1 MTDSSAVPDPR
12 VPGLPSRSAPSVG
25 ADRLSGRTAV
35 ITGGASGIGWAIAQ
49 TFAAAGA
56 RVAIAD
62 LNTDGAAERATTLG
76 EPATAYSLDV
86 TDPESVTAMVHAVI
100 ADHGRIDVLVNSA
113 GIGPLAPAEELG
125 LDVWDPTLAI
135 NLRGTFLVAQ
145 AVGRQMLSHGSGSI
159 INLASQAASAA
170 LDQHAAY
177 CASKAGVLGLTRV
190 LALEWG
196 GRGVRTNAISPT
208 VVMTELGRY
217 GWAGEKGEAFKKLIP
232 TGRFAEPEEIAAA
245 ALFLASD
252 DSLMING
259 IDLPVDGGFLAR

>member
-1 MTDSSAVPDPR
+1 MATMDMEF
-12 VPGLPSRSAPSVG
+12 G
-25 ADRLSGRTAV
+25 LSGKTAL

-49 TFAAAGA
+49 TFAAQGA

-62 LNTDGAAERATTLG
+62 LNGQSADDRAATLG
-76 EPATAYSLDV
+76 EQAAAYRLDV
-86 TDPESVTAMVHAVI
+86 TDPDSVTEVVAAVI
-100 ADHGRIDVLVNSA
+100 ADAGRIDVLVNSA
-113 GIGPLAPAEELG
+113 GIGPLAPAEDLG
-125 LDVWDPTLAI
+125 LDVWDPTLAV

-145 AVGRQMLSHGSGSI
+145 AVGRQMLAQGSGSI
-159 INLASQAASAA
+159 VNLASQAASAA

-217 GWAGEKGEAFKKLIP
+217 GWSGPRGDAFRELIP

-245 ALFLASD
+245 ALFLAGD
-252 DSLMING
+252 QSLMING
-259 IDLPVDGGFLAR
+259 VDLPVDGGFLAR

>member
-1 MTDSSAVPDPR
+1 MDLDFTRLDLNSSLT
-12 VPGLPSRSAPSVG
+12 GK
-25 ADRLSGRTAV
+25 TAL

-49 TFAAAGA
+49 LFSAKGA
-56 RVAIAD
+56 RVAVAD
-62 LNTDGAAERATTLG
+62 LNADGAAGRAAELG
-76 EPATAYSLDV
+76 ADAAGYPLDV
-86 TDPESVTAMVHAVI
+86 TDPESVSTTVAQVI

-125 LDVWDPTLAI
+125 LDVWDPTLAV

-145 AVGRQMLSHGSGSI
+145 AVGRQMLQQGAGSI

-177 CASKAGVLGLTRV
+177 CASKAGVIGLTRV

-196 GRGVRTNAISPT
+196 GRGVRTNTISPT

-217 GWAGEKGEAFKKLIP
+217 GWAGPKGEAFKQLIP
-232 TGRFAEPEEIAAA
+232 AGRFAEPEEIAAA

-252 DSLMING
+252 NSLMING
-259 IDLPVDGGFLAR
+259 VDLPVDGGFLAR

>member
-1 MTDSSAVPDPR
+1 MDMDF
-12 VPGLPSRSAPSVG
+12 GLTG
-25 ADRLSGRTAV
+25 KTAL

-49 TFAAAGA
+49 TFAAKGA
-56 RVAIAD
+56 RVAVAD
-62 LNTDGAAERATTLG
+62 LNGDGAADRATTLG
-76 EPATAYSLDV
+76 EPASAYRLDV
-86 TDPESVTAMVHAVI
+86 TDPASVTEVVAAVN
-100 ADHGRIDVLVNSA
+100 AEAGRIDVLVNSA
-113 GIGPLAPAEELG
+113 GIGPLAPAEDLG
-125 LDVWDPTLAI
+125 LDVWDPTLAV

-145 AVGRQMLSHGSGSI
+145 AVGRLMLAQGSGSI

-217 GWAGEKGEAFKKLIP
+217 GWSGPKGDAFRELIP
-232 TGRFAEPEEIAAA
+232 AGRFAEPEEIAAA

-252 DSLMING
+252 NSLMING
-259 IDLPVDGGFLAR
+259 VDLPVDGGFLAR

>member
-1 MTDSSAVPDPR
+1 MNIPMTDPHAVSAE
-12 VPGLPSRSAPSVG
+12 L
-25 ADRLSGRTAV
+25 ADRTAL

-49 TFAAAGA
+49 TFVAAGA

-62 LNTDGAAERATTLG
+62 LNAESAADRARTLGAAARA
-76 EPATAYSLDV
+76 YRLDV
-86 TDPESVTAMVHAVI
+86 TDAASVTSTVEAVI
-100 ADHGRIDVLVNSA
+100 ADLGRIDVLVNSA
-113 GIGPLAPAEELG
+113 GIGPLAPAAELG
-125 LDVWDPTLAI
+125 LDVWDKTLAV

-145 AVGRQMLSHGSGSI
+145 AVGRQMLAQGSGSI

-217 GWAGEKGEAFKKLIP
+217 AWTGERGEAFKKLIP
-232 TGRFAEPEEIAAA
+232 AGRFAEPEEIAAA
-245 ALFLASD
+245 ARFLASD
-252 DSLMING
+252 GSQMING

>member
-1 MTDSSAVPDPR
+1 MDLDFS
-12 VPGLPSRSAPSVG
+12 LN
-25 ADRLSGRTAV
+25 GRTALV
-35 ITGGASGIGWAIAQ
+35 TGGASGIGWAIAQ
-49 TFAAAGA
+49 TFSAKGA
-56 RVAIAD
+56 QVAIAD
-62 LNTDGAAERATTLG
+62 LNSTGAAERAAALPG
-76 EPATAYSLDV
+76 PAQGYALDV
-86 TDPESVTAMVHAVI
+86 TAPESVTQTVDRVI

-113 GIGPLAPAEELG
+113 GIGPLAPAEDLG
-125 LDVWDPTLAI
+125 LDVWDPTIAV

-145 AVGRQMLSHGSGSI
+145 AVGRQMLEQGAGSI

-196 GRGVRTNAISPT
+196 GRGVRCNAISPT

-217 GWAGEKGEAFKKLIP
+217 GWAGAKGDAFKQLIP
-232 TGRFAEPEEIAAA
+232 TGRFAEPDEIAAA

-252 DSLMING
+252 NSLMING
-259 IDLPVDGGFLAR
+259 VDLPVDGGFLAR

>member
-1 MTDSSAVPDPR
+1 LDLDFSLA
-12 VPGLPSRSAPSVG
+12 GK
-25 ADRLSGRTAV
+25 TAF

-49 TFAAAGA
+49 AFAAKGAG
-56 RVAIAD
+56 VAIAD
-62 LNTDGAAERATTLG
+62 LNADGARERAATLG
-76 EPATAYSLDV
+76 RPARAYALDV
-86 TDPESVTAMVHAVI
+86 TDPSSVTTAVEQVL
-100 ADHGRIDVLVNSA
+100 ADAGRIDVLVNSA

-125 LDVWDPTLAI
+125 LDVWDPTLAV
-135 NLRGTFLVAQ
+135 NLRGTFLLAQ
-145 AVGRQMLSHGSGSI
+145 AVGRHMLERGSGSI

-208 VVMTELGRY
+208 VVLTELGRY
-217 GWAGEKGEAFKKLIP
+217 AWSGPEGDQFKKLIP
-232 TGRFAEPEEIAAA
+232 TGRFAEPDEIAAA

-252 DSLMING
+252 NSLMING
-259 IDLPVDGGFLAR
+259 VDLPVDGGFLAR

>member
-1 MTDSSAVPDPR
+1 MVDLDFSLA
-12 VPGLPSRSAPSVG
+12 GK
-25 ADRLSGRTAV
+25 TAL

-49 TFAAAGA
+49 AFAAKGC

-62 LNTDGAAERATTLG
+62 LNLDAARHRAETLG
-76 EPATAYSLDV
+76 EPAAAYPLDV
-86 TDPESVTAMVHAVI
+86 TDPESVTAAVGQVL
-100 ADHGRIDVLVNSA
+100 ADAGRIDVLVNSA

-125 LDVWDPTLAI
+125 LDIWDPTLAV

-145 AVGRQMLSHGSGSI
+145 AVGRQMLAQGSGSI

-208 VVMTELGRY
+208 VVLTELGRY
-217 GWAGEKGEAFKKLIP
+217 AWSGPEGDAFKKLIP
-232 TGRFAEPEEIAAA
+232 NGRFAEPDEIAAA

-252 DSLMING
+252 NSAMING
-259 IDLPVDGGFLAR
+259 VDLPVDGGFLAR

>member
-1 MTDSSAVPDPR
+1 MDLEF
-12 VPGLPSRSAPSVG
+12 GLTG
-25 ADRLSGRTAV
+25 KTAL
-35 ITGGASGIGWAIAQ
+35 ITGGAGGIGWAIAQ
-49 TFAAAGA
+49 TFAGNGA

-62 LNTDGAAERATTLG
+62 LNLDGATDRAAALG
-76 EPATAYSLDV
+76 APATAYRLDV
-86 TDPESVTAMVHAVI
+86 TDPASVTDMVAAVI
-100 ADHGRIDVLVNSA
+100 GDAGRIDVLVNSA
-113 GIGPLAPAEELG
+113 GIGPLAPAEDLG
-125 LDVWDPTLAI
+125 LDVWDPTLAV

-145 AVGRQMLSHGSGSI
+145 AVGRQMLAQGGGSI

-217 GWAGEKGEAFKKLIP
+217 AWTGAKGDAFRELIP
-232 TGRFAEPEEIAAA
+232 AGRFAEPEEIAAA

-252 DSLMING
+252 NSLMING